1 MKNFNPII
9 LLACLLFL
17 VSCSRKNPVAI
28 RKLTKEKFESINKD
42 KTIVKCEQF
51 IEGTFRYKEIID
63 IEHRKL
69 SKLKREAKKCG
80 CNTIY
85 LDFDGFLGKV
95 YDGEFFFLAVCVKET
110 TEIRIL
116 SVE

>member
-51 IEGTFRYKEIID
+51 IEGTFRYEEIID

-69 SKLKREAKKCG
+69 SK
-80 CNTIY
+80 
-85 LDFDGFLGKV
+85 
-95 YDGEFFFLAVCVKET
+95 
-110 TEIRIL
+110 
-116 SVE
+116 